1 MLKRWQDFL
10 DSLSTKGGNILV
22 AGFVMAALTFAMHH
36 SHTADMF
43 AVVRDLLV
51 GFGGALLAMLKGD
64 SSRQQMTDRRDSVV
78 LPPPLVQ
85 PTPALP
91 SNEGT

>member
-1 MLKRWQDFL
+1 MKRWQDFL
-10 DSLSTKGGNILV
+10 DSLSTKGGNIMV
-22 AGFVMAALTFAMHH
+22 AGVVMIGLTLAMHH

-78 LPPPLVQ
+78 LPSPLTQ
-85 PTPALP
+85 PTPADP
-91 SNEGT
+91 TPPQV

>member
-1 MLKRWQDFL
+1 MKNWQDLL

-22 AGFVMAALTFAMHH
+22 AGVVMAALTFAMHH

-78 LPPPLVQ
+78 PPPVE
-85 PTPALP
+85 PKP
-91 SNEGT
+91 